1 MHQSGACSPCHGEQL
16 VAAVGAKGVQVPGHG
31 PTAMRCQLPK
41 CHTLPAVPISLQIVR
56 LIDNEA
62 VPLLRRCSL
71 AGHAELKTRSKLFTQ
86 QPLAADMLIDILSGE
101 GHHLLALQKPHKLAQ
116 AAVYPFL
123 AASERNI

>member
-1 MHQSGACSPCHGEQL
+1 M
-16 VAAVGAKGVQVPGHG
+16 AAVGVKGVLVPGHG
-31 PTAMRCQLPK
+31 PTAMRCQLPM
-41 CHTLPAVPISLQIVR
+41 CHTLPAVPMVLQIVR

-101 GHHLLALQKPHKLAQ
+101 SHHLLALQKLWKLTL
-116 AAVYPFL
+116 AVAVPCL
-123 AASERNI
+123 AASERIITVLGQALGATLL

>member
-1 MHQSGACSPCHGEQL
+1 M
-16 VAAVGAKGVQVPGHG
+16 
-31 PTAMRCQLPK
+31 
-41 CHTLPAVPISLQIVR
+41 CHTLPALPPPLQIVR

-101 GHHLLALQKPHKLAQ
+101 GHHLLALQKRQKLTR
-116 AAVYPFL
+116 AAALPFL
-123 AASERNI
+123 AAPVRII

>member
-1 MHQSGACSPCHGEQL
+1 
-16 VAAVGAKGVQVPGHG
+16 
-31 PTAMRCQLPK
+31 MRCCLPR
-41 CHTLPAVPISLQIVR
+41 CHALQAVPVSLQIVR

-101 GHHLLALQKPHKLAQ
+101 CHNLLPCR
-116 AAVYPFL
+116 
-123 AASERNI
+123 SCMS

>member
-1 MHQSGACSPCHGEQL
+1 MASP
-16 VAAVGAKGVQVPGHG
+16 
-31 PTAMRCQLPK
+31 AMTCQLPRY
-41 CHTLPAVPISLQIVR
+41 HTLPAVPNSLQIVR

-101 GHHLLALQKPHKLAQ
+101 SRPLLALQKPHELTQ
-116 AAVYPFL
+116 AAALPFL

>member
-1 MHQSGACSPCHGEQL
+1 MG
-16 VAAVGAKGVQVPGHG
+16 VKGVLVPEHGH
-31 PTAMRCQLPK
+31 TTMRCRLPT
-41 CHTLPAVPISLQIVR
+41 CHTLPTVPVSLQIVR

-101 GHHLLALQKPHKLAQ
+101 NHHLLALRTLQKLTQ
-116 AAVYPFL
+116 AAAVPFP

>member
-1 MHQSGACSPCHGEQL
+1 M
-16 VAAVGAKGVQVPGHG
+16 
-31 PTAMRCQLPK
+31 
-41 CHTLPAVPISLQIVR
+41 R

-101 GHHLLALQKPHKLAQ
+101 SHNLLALLKPRKLTQ
-116 AAVYPFL
+116 AAVLPF
-123 AASERNI
+123 SSSF